1 MSASRVIRS
10 ELVIPRAQLK
20 SQNYWR
26 AGLYLKWTTPTTSHH
41 NSLFRVWNFLF
52 LHLQL
57 QSANN
62 APEGK
67 TNQTYHKN
75 REEETTCLPNS
86 WINDFHSLYW
96 GWIRLRFHDE
106 SASRNRAGIAKQ
118 SSSHIPLLENTITMG
133 EPAITTVS
141 RRSTRLFEEEQGAT
155 MGSSGSRR
163 YSSCDDKCKD
173 KLQRDSR
180 GSSASAEARS
190 IPMVDLG
197 MDMNGL
203 FPKTV
208 DEMGQQSN

>member
-1 MSASRVIRS
+1 MYPATRTLLMSASRVIRS

-118 SSSHIPLLENTITMG
+118 SSSHIPLFGKHNNNG
-133 EPAITTVS
+133 GASHNYGV
-141 RRSTRLFEEEQGAT
+141 EEINQAF
-155 MGSSGSRR
+155 
-163 YSSCDDKCKD
+163 
-173 KLQRDSR
+173 R
-180 GSSASAEARS
+180 GGARS
-190 IPMVDLG
+190 YDGKLG
-197 MDMNGL
+197 IA
-203 FPKTV
+203 TV
-208 DEMGQQSN
+208 L